1 MSVTQALQIPMI
13 RQAFVGLLLAGG
25 LLSLWG
31 VMVIS
36 LNLSG
41 LRFTLMHVGLLGA
54 AVGMALGWNSTWG
67 AFALI
72 LVVSGMMGVMGDR
85 VRMSTNSLSGL
96 FMTGSLALAFILLA
110 KSGIPAMEV
119 FGIFAGS
126 ILLLSRL
133 DLYLVLILGIVT
145 VVFYIIL
152 YREIQLVLLDKDL
165 AAILGVPVAK
175 IRFAMF
181 VLLGAAVALALRLVG
196 ALLVD
201 AVILLPAMAALPL
214 ARGLKSALALTSLFG
229 IASAA
234 GGFFL
239 ALALDLPVGASVAV
253 MGTILLL
260 LSHIVQRRM

>member
-1 MSVTQALQIPMI
+1 MSWLQALQIPMI
-13 RQAFVGLLLAGG
+13 RQAFVGLILAGS

-36 LNLSG
+36 LNLTG

-54 AVGMALGWNSTWG
+54 AVGMALDMSPTVG

-72 LVVSGMMGVMGDR
+72 LLVSGVMGVLGDR
-85 VRMSTNSLSGL
+85 VRLSTNALSGF
-96 FMTGSLALAFILLA
+96 FMTGSLAVAFILLA

-126 ILLLSRL
+126 VLLLSTM
-133 DLYLVLILGIVT
+133 DLVFVIVLGIVT
-145 VVFYIIL
+145 VLFYTIL
-152 YREIQLVLLDKDL
+152 YREIQLVLLDKEL
-165 AAILGVPVAK
+165 AAILGVPVGK
-175 IRFAMF
+175 IRLVMF
-181 VLLGAAVALALRLVG
+181 ILLGAAVALALRLVG

-214 ARGLKSALALTSLFG
+214 ANGLKMALVLTAFFGLLSAS
-229 IASAA
+229 

-239 ALALDLPVGASVAV
+239 ALSLDLPVGASVAV
-253 MGTILLL
+253 TGAFILA
-260 LSHIVQRRM
+260 LSYVKQRRI